1 MEDDVHR
8 HRRKGEKKG
17 REREAVVGAWPKFVW
32 RREGWRRWSRA
43 DQLSLRWSPVC
54 SQLQPGYQL
63 LELFGIGASI
73 QHPQGGEEWKQSIS
87 KWDHLGHLN
96 NCAHIINILSPAL
109 FMKSMG
115 VAAFNL
121 RKWGRWRKGGG
132 VTALWVF
139 LALTILVKIDLWHNS
154 LMCPHVQVTWIRTF
168 LASWGKLFFSFNKTS
183 YNSKS
188 YRFKKKEKSV
198 IKAELKTSDRFA
210 NLCSSCEK
218 VKKTSTSSAY

>member
-1 MEDDVHR
+1 MAWSATKWRPQITGAMRGWQRGAAIKPIIDFQLKPIKVFCLIVNILHVR
-8 HRRKGEKKG
+8 ICPSAWTPLTPTRRGRWRPSSQEKGGREKE
-17 REREAVVGAWPKFVW
+17 RERETVVGAWPKFVW

-43 DQLSLRWSPVC
+43 DQLSPRWSPVC

-96 NCAHIINILSPAL
+96 NCAHIINISSPAL
-109 FMKSMG
+109 FMESMG

-132 VTALWVF
+132 VTALCF
-139 LALTILVKIDLWHNS
+139 
-154 LMCPHVQVTWIRTF
+154 
-168 LASWGKLFFSFNKTS
+168 GLFWF
-183 YNSKS
+183 
-188 YRFKKKEKSV
+188 
-198 IKAELKTSDRFA
+198 
-210 NLCSSCEK
+210 
-218 VKKTSTSSAY
+218 